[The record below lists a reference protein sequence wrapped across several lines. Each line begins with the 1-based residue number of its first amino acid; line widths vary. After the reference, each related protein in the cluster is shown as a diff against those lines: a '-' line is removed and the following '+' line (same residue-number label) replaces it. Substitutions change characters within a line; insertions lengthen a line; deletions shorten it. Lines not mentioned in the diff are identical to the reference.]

1 MNLNMSEI
9 DTNSN
14 NNIFDVS
21 EENFLEKVI
30 ENSEDQA
37 VLVDFWAP
45 WCEPCKKLTPVL
57 EEVISECNGKA
68 LLAKIN
74 IDENQQVA
82 AQLRIQ
88 SIPTILAFK
97 NKKINNAFQ
106 GVLPKKNIIEF
117 VEKVIGE
124 KINEDNSAFY
134 DEIKNLFEKKQYEN
148 AKESIEVFLSNN
160 SNDVIAI
167 GLYINCLTELSKY
180 DEIKVFFEGLA
191 DELQNDDIIKS
202 AISNYNLKE
211 KNSNSDPLDEI
222 KKKFEESPK
231 NIENLIELSE
241 KYFSDNYTKDAFELL
256 LGNFLSWKD
265 KDRQKIKKVLLKYFE
280 ALGND
285 NEHTKL
291 YRKKLS
297 SLMFS

>member
-14 NNIFDVS
+14 NIIFDVS

-134 DEIKNLFEKKQYEN
+134 DEIKNLFEKKQYGNFHIIAGSFRLEEN
-148 AKESIEVFLSNN
+148 SLKMISKLKSKGFTEARKVGMNKYGLIQVAYNSYKSIRE
-160 SNDVIAI
+160 AR
-167 GLYINCLTELSKY
+167 
-180 DEIKVFFEGLA
+180 LA
-191 DELQNDDIIKS
+191 
-202 AISNYNLKE
+202 
-211 KNSNSDPLDEI
+211 
-222 KKKFEESPK
+222 
-231 NIENLIELSE
+231 LSE
-241 KYFSDNYTKDAFELL
+241 IRLDQDSNAWLL
-256 LGNFLSWKD
+256 
-265 KDRQKIKKVLLKYFE
+265 IK
-280 ALGND
+280 N
-285 NEHTKL
+285 
-291 YRKKLS
+291 
-297 SLMFS
+297 